1 LNGDSSPRH
10 EAAGGSLTVLLV
22 EDDVLTRLA
31 TADYLRLGGIRV
43 IEAADVMEA
52 IGVFASGIRVD
63 GVFSDINMPGGR
75 DGHSLARWLARH
87 HPRIP
92 LLLTSGSA
100 EELARAEV
108 GAGRRAIAKPYSLP
122 EVEAII
128 AAMLG

>member
-1 LNGDSSPRH
+1 
-10 EAAGGSLTVLLV
+10 
-22 EDDVLTRLA
+22 
-31 TADYLRLGGIRV
+31 V
-43 IEAADVMEA
+43 IEAADVAEA

-63 GVFSDINMPGGR
+63 GVFSDINMPGE
-75 DGHSLARWLARH
+75 DGHTLARWLTRH

-92 LLLTSGSA
+92 VLLTSGSA
-100 EELARAEV
+100 QELARVEA